1 MADASNGNG
10 HEHGPVRYAAA
21 DGVAVLTIANPPV
34 NALGAALRAGLAEAV
49 SQAASDPAVAAVV
62 IAAEGK
68 VFIAGAD
75 ISEFGKPPVPPILP
89 DLLEQIELMDKPVVA
104 AIGGAALGGGLEL
117 ALACHARVAKSGA
130 KLGLPEVKLGLIPGA
145 GGTQR
150 LPRLIGAVAALK
162 LMIDGEPVTAGGTA
176 PSGLT
181 DAVCDGDPLEQA
193 IALARSLVQSGLR
206 RSRDADAQGS
216 REEFEESAATLLK
229 RNAGNPS
236 VAACVEAVRATFVL
250 PFAEGAA
257 KERASFLSLVED
269 PRSKA
274 LRHIFFAERRA
285 VRPVGVAADAQPRS
299 VDHAAII
306 GGGTMGGGIA
316 MCFANAGVPV
326 TIIETGQDGLDRG
339 LQRIAKNYD
348 ISVKRGSLS
357 EDERDARLKLIDG
370 SLDMESVG
378 EADIVIEAVFE
389 DMALKKGIFGRLGQ
403 LTKPGTILATNTSY
417 LDVDEI
423 AAASGRSADVLGLH
437 FFSPANVMR
446 LLEVVRGKATD
457 PAVLATAME
466 LGLVLGKLPV
476 MVGVCHGF
484 VGNRMLAVRNAQA
497 ERLLLEGALPQDVDR
512 AMTEFGF
519 RMGPFATSDM
529 AGLDIGWRMRQATG
543 QSAPVADT
551 LCEMGRFG
559 QKTAKG
565 FYRYEEGDRT
575 PHADG
580 EVAQLIERIS
590 IERGVERRTF
600 TDEEI
605 VRRLIFPMISE
616 GARILE
622 EGIAARPGDI
632 DVIWLNGYGWPGWR
646 GGPMYYAD
654 QVGLAKI
661 VAYLDALERG
671 AGVEE
676 ARPSQL
682 LRQLASEER
691 GFSSVMAN

>member
-34 NALGAALRAGLAEAV
+34 NALGAALRAGLAGAVTQAGADPSVEAV
-49 SQAASDPAVAAVV
+49 VV
-62 IAAEGK
+62 AAEGK

-75 ISEFGKPPVPPILP
+75 ISEFGKPPVPPVLP
-89 DLLEQIELMDKPVVA
+89 DLLEQIEAMEIPVVA
-104 AIGGAALGGGLEL
+104 AIGGTALGGGLEL

-150 LPRLIGAVAALK
+150 LPRLIGAAAALK

-181 DAVCDGDPLEQA
+181 DAVCEGDPLEQA
-193 IALARSLVQSGLR
+193 IAMARSLAQSGLR
-206 RSRDADAQGS
+206 RSRDADAQGA
-216 REEFEESAATLLK
+216 REEFEETAAALLK
-229 RNAGNPS
+229 RNAGHPS
-236 VAACVEAVRATFVL
+236 VAACVEAVRATFDL
-250 PFAEGAA
+250 PFAEGQA
-257 KERASFLSLVED
+257 KERAAFLSLVED
-269 PRSKA
+269 TRSKA
-274 LRHIFFAERRA
+274 LRYVFFAERRA
-285 VRPVGVAADAQPRS
+285 VRPVGAAADAQPRS
-299 VDHAAII
+299 IDRAAII

-316 MCFANAGVPV
+316 MCFANAGIPV

-357 EDERDARLKLIDG
+357 EDARDARLKLIHG
-370 SLDMESVG
+370 SLDMESTG

-389 DMALKKGIFGRLGQ
+389 DMALKKDIFGRLGQ
-403 LTKPGTILATNTSY
+403 LTKAGTILATNTSY
-417 LDVDEI
+417 LDVNEI
-423 AAASGRSADVLGLH
+423 ANASGRPEDVLGLH

-446 LLEVVRGKATD
+446 LLEVVRGEATD
-457 PAVLATAME
+457 PAVLATAMK
-466 LGLVLGKLPV
+466 LGSVLGKLPV

-497 ERLLLEGALPQDVDR
+497 EQLLLEGALPQNVDR
-512 AMTEFGF
+512 ALTAFGF

-559 QKTAKG
+559 QKAAKG

-575 PHADG
+575 PHAD
-580 EVAQLIERIS
+580 EDVSQLIERIS
-590 IERGVERRTF
+590 ADRGVSRRSF
-600 TDEEI
+600 DDREI
-605 VRRLIFPMISE
+605 VQRLVYPMINE
-616 GARILE
+616 GAKILE
-622 EGIAARPGDI
+622 EGIANSASDI
-632 DVIWLNGYGWPGWR
+632 DVIWLNGYGWPAWR
-646 GGPMYYAD
+646 GGPMYLAD
-654 QVGLAKI
+654 QVGLQEIAR
-661 VAYLDALERG
+661 YLEDLADELGLESL
-671 AGVEE
+671 
-676 ARPSQL
+676 RPSAL
-682 LRQLASEER
+682 LRQLAAEGR
-691 GFSSVMAN
+691 GFSSD